1 MTADRDSAFAVHERV
16 KGVQTSAA
24 LPPARALTRRL
35 MSIRPQPIGV
45 VPTRYAA
52 TTGGYARVHRPYSY
66 GLRIHTAIKGQEVCG
81 EVQV

>member
-1 MTADRDSAFAVHERV
+1 MTGDSAFVVHERV
-16 KGVQTSAA
+16 SGVEISAA
-24 LPPARALTRRL
+24 GLPARALTRRL
-35 MSIRPQPIGV
+35 MSIRPQGAGV

-52 TTGGYARVHRPYSY
+52 VTRGYARVHRPYSY